1 MAKLILKRFQ
11 CVEDT
16 SESGGESPYFL
27 TWVGNLADPSQS
39 TLTLTA
45 KSYWNN
51 NVHKGPGAWPVDHVV
66 CAALPPSPSKT
77 LALAVMVE
85 KDEGR
90 DITAAE
96 VQAMKQTMQNV
107 LQTWVNSGV
116 FDSTANAN
124 FVNTLKNTFEA
135 QVENKLQ
142 SSVGAD
148 DDLMEEDN
156 WRAARRIALTGQNQE
171 LAIVTFKGGTGQYN
185 VRYAQAA

>member
-1 MAKLILKRFQ
+1 MARLILKRFQ

-16 SESGGESPYFL
+16 DESGGESPYFI
-27 TWVGNLADPSQS
+27 TWVGNLNNPGAS

-51 NVHKGPGAWPVDHVV
+51 NVDKGPGAWPVDHVV
-66 CAALPPSPSKT
+66 CPTLPPTPART

-90 DITAAE
+90 DIVTAE
-96 VQAMKQTMQNV
+96 MQTMKAS
-107 LQTWVNSGV
+107 LETLLGTWVSSGIL
-116 FDSTANAN
+116 DSSNAN
-124 FVNTLKNTFEA
+124 FVNTMKNSFESMVRA
-135 QVENKLQ
+135 RLQ

-156 WRAARRIALTGQNQE
+156 WRAARRIALTGQNEE
-171 LAIVTFKGGTGQYN
+171 LAIVTFKGDTGQYN
-185 VRYAQAA
+185 VRYGQAA

>member
-1 MAKLILKRFQ
+1 MSKLILKRFQ

-27 TWVGNLADPSQS
+27 TWVGNLDDPSQS

-45 KSYWNN
+45 QAYWNN
-51 NVHKGPGAWPVDHVV
+51 NVDKGPGAWPVDHVV
-66 CAALPPSPSKT
+66 CAALPPSPART
-77 LALAVMVE
+77 LALAIMVE

-90 DITAAE
+90 DISAAE
-96 VQAMKQTMQNV
+96 VQAMKQTLQGV
-107 LQTWVNSGV
+107 LQTWVSSGII
-116 FDSTANAN
+116 DSNGVN

-135 QVENKLQ
+135 QVRAKLG

-156 WRAARRIALTGQNQE
+156 WRAARRIALTGKNEE

-185 VRYAQAA
+185 VRYGQAA

>member
-16 SESGGESPYFL
+16 GEVGGESPYFI
-27 TWVGNLADPSQS
+27 TWVGNLNDPSAS
-39 TLTLTA
+39 TLVLTA
-45 KSYWNN
+45 KAYWNN
-51 NVHKGPGAWPVDHVV
+51 NVDKGPGAWPVDHVV
-66 CAALPPSPSKT
+66 CATLPPSPAKT

-90 DITAAE
+90 DILSAE
-96 VQAMKQTMQNV
+96 LGTMKTNLRNV
-107 LQTWVNSGV
+107 LQTWVSSGIL
-116 FDSTANAN
+116 DSSNAN
-124 FVNTLKNTFEA
+124 FVNTLKNTFESL
-135 QVENKLQ
+135 VKTRLQ

-156 WRAARRIALTGQNQE
+156 WRAARRIALTGQNEE

-185 VRYAQAA
+185 VRYGQAA

>member
-1 MAKLILKRFQ
+1 MAQLVLKRFQ

-16 SESGGESPYFL
+16 NESGGESPYFI
-27 TWVGNLADPSQS
+27 TWVGNLNDPGAS

-45 KSYWNN
+45 QAYWNN
-51 NVHKGPGAWPVDHVV
+51 NVDKGPGSWPVNDVV
-66 CAALPPSPSKT
+66 CAALPTPPSKA

-90 DITAAE
+90 DIVTAE
-96 VQAMKQTMQNV
+96 MQSMKQNLQNA

-116 FDSTANAN
+116 FDSNGNAN
-124 FVNTLKNTFEA
+124 FVNTMKNTFEA
-135 QVENKLQ
+135 QVRTRLQ

-156 WRAARRIALTGQNQE
+156 WRAARRITLTSQPQE
-171 LAIVTFKGGTGQYN
+171 LAIVTFKGGDGQYN
-185 VRYAQAA
+185 VRYAVTN